1 MFFGGGQNSC
11 CATFEP
17 YHSGRLPSTM
27 CQQLQRRWG
36 RAAHYEANCSEGSC
50 RLTISFS
57 DFLLRHA
64 ETFIY
69 RLHFLH
75 LFMQVGGRPVQINAE
90 VALHKGVAWGKG
102 FHVLLGV
109 PAYRAPEG
117 PWPDYILMV
126 NAQSVSRFSFFG
138 PPPVAHP
145 DYLVGRPG
153 GCDGPCREIH
163 FVFTAYTYA
172 SVLDRLMQFDLSC
185 LTRWIH
191 PCRVEGDIMPSAW
204 AQYEVETKAF
214 HFDQTC
220 SATRLE
226 MLGRDAED
234 IGIVNVISKRQQD
247 GYLVATVR
255 LTERLKRASYWD
267 IGTDREVRIFDDR
280 YLFGTI
286 LSRIQTGSHLV
297 LLFQRVAADRDPDVR
312 PEMCGVGPATE
323 DNLEPILRGIARDYL
338 ADVA

>member
-1 MFFGGGQNSC
+1 MKRLHNAGRVLRTALLGTFVALLLTILAIQVEQHVLRRRAEQLLRDIRALPLRQ
-11 CATFEP
+11 ATFNDV
-17 YHSGRLPSTM
+17 
-27 CQQLQRRWG
+27 QQLQRRWG
-36 RAAHYEANCSEGSC
+36 RPAHYEANCSEGSC

-69 RLHFLH
+69 RLRLLH

-109 PAYRAPEG
+109 PAYRAPESL
-117 PWPDYILMV
+117 WPDYTLMG
-126 NAQSVSRFSFFG
+126 NAQSVSRFSSLSG
-138 PPPVAHP
+138 PPVVHP

-163 FVFTAYTYA
+163 FDFTAYTDP
-172 SVLDRLMQFDLSC
+172 SVSDRLMQFDLSC
-185 LTRWIH
+185 LTRWVH
-191 PCRVEGDIMPSAW
+191 PCRVEGDIMSSAW

-234 IGIVNVISKRQQD
+234 VGIVNVIRKRQQD

-255 LTERLKRASYWD
+255 LTERLKRTSYWG
-267 IGTDREVRIFDDR
+267 IRDR
-280 YLFGTI
+280 
-286 LSRIQTGSHLV
+286 SRSFAFSTTAISSV
-297 LLFQRVAADRDPDVR
+297 PFS
-312 PEMCGVGPATE
+312 PEYKPV
-323 DNLEPILRGIARDYL
+323 PI
-338 ADVA
+338 